1 METIKKIYKIGL
13 GPSSSH
19 TMGPHRAA
27 TMFAARTKGKADR
40 YRVTLYGSLAATGK
54 GHHTDVAIKRGLA
67 PKEVEIVWRADV
79 VKPFHTNGMLFEAL
93 VDSTP
98 QSLRD
103 SSPSQ
108 GEQLNGPLS
117 PADSSPSQGEQL
129 EKMSASQALPLD
141 KGEYPEGGR
150 GCRVVDSW
158 LVYSVGGGYLA
169 TEEGEVPLGI
179 TPEGEVY
186 PHNTMRDIMEYID
199 REGLSFWE
207 YVEQCEDGTLWMY
220 LEEMWQQMQQTIE
233 EGLQD
238 DRVIAGGLHLR
249 SKAHQYFVRA
259 SGFKPSLQSRALVIA
274 YALATSEQNACGAKI
289 VTAPTC
295 GSSGVLPAVLYHLK
309 KNHGFSDRE
318 ILRAMATAGLF
329 ANVIKTNATISGA
342 EAGCQAEVGS
352 ACVMAA
358 VASNQLF
365 GGSPKQIEYAA
376 EMAMEHNLGLTC
388 DPLCGLVQ
396 IPCIER
402 NAMAALRALDINIYA
417 MMSDGRHIISFDKVV
432 RTMKL
437 TGHDLPS
444 LYKETSLG
452 GLALDD

>member
-27 TMFAARTKGKADR
+27 TMFAARTKNIASR

-93 VDSTP
+93 D
-98 QSLRD
+98 
-103 SSPSQ
+103 
-108 GEQLNGPLS
+108 
-117 PADSSPSQGEQL
+117 AD
-129 EKMSASQALPLD
+129 
-141 KGEYPEGGR
+141 GG
-150 GCRVVDSW
+150 VVDHW

-452 GLALDD
+452 GLALED

>member
-1 METIKKIYKIGL
+1 METIKKIYKAGY

-19 TMGPHRAA
+19 TMGPNRAA
-27 TMFAARTKGKADR
+27 EMFARRTKKATR

-54 GHHTDVAIKRGLA
+54 GHHTDMAITRGLA
-67 PKEVEIVWRADV
+67 PKEVEIVWRADI

-93 VDSTP
+93 D
-98 QSLRD
+98 
-103 SSPSQ
+103 
-108 GEQLNGPLS
+108 
-117 PADSSPSQGEQL
+117 ADGKNIDQ
-129 EKMSASQALPLD
+129 
-141 KGEYPEGGR
+141 
-150 GCRVVDSW
+150 W
-158 LVYSVGGGYLA
+158 LVYSIGGGYLA
-169 TEEGEVPLGI
+169 TEEGEVPMGI

-186 PHNTMRDIMEYID
+186 PHNTMKDIMVYIEK
-199 REGLSFWE
+199 EGLSFWE
-207 YVEQCEDGTLWMY
+207 YVEHCEDGSLWFY
-220 LEEMWQQMQQTIE
+220 LEEMWQQMQHTIE

-249 SKAHQYFVRA
+249 SKAHQYFIRA
-259 SGFKPSLQSRALVIA
+259 SAFKPSLQSRALVIA
-274 YALATSEQNACGAKI
+274 YALATSEQNACGARI

-329 ANVIKTNATISGA
+329 ANVIKTNASISGA
-342 EAGCQAEVGS
+342 EVGCQGEVGS

-417 MMSDGRHIISFDKVV
+417 MMSDGQHIISFDKVV
-432 RTMKL
+432 KTMKL
-437 TGHDLPS
+437 TGKDLPS

-452 GLALDD
+452 GLALND

>member
-1 METIKKIYKIGL
+1 METIKKIYKIGY

-19 TMGPHRAA
+19 TMGPHKAA
-27 TMFAARTKGKADR
+27 EMFAARTKDKAVR
-40 YRVTLYGSLAATGK
+40 YRVTLYGSLAATGR
-54 GHHTDVAIKRGLA
+54 GHHTDMAITRGLA
-67 PKEVEIVWRADV
+67 PKEVEIVWRADI
-79 VKPFHTNGMLFEAL
+79 VKPFHTNGMFFEAL
-93 VDSTP
+93 GAGD
-98 QSLRD
+98 D
-103 SSPSQ
+103 
-108 GEQLNGPLS
+108 
-117 PADSSPSQGEQL
+117 
-129 EKMSASQALPLD
+129 
-141 KGEYPEGGR
+141 
-150 GCRVVDSW
+150 VVDSW
-158 LVYSVGGGYLA
+158 LVYSIGGGYLA
-169 TEEGEVPLGI
+169 TEDGVVPLGI

-186 PHNTMRDIMEYID
+186 PHNTMKDIMEYID
-199 REGLSFWE
+199 KEGLSFWE
-207 YVEQCEDGTLWMY
+207 YVEQCEDGSLWFY

-309 KNHGFSDRE
+309 KNHGFGDRE

-329 ANVIKTNATISGA
+329 ANVIKHNATISGA

>member
-1 METIKKIYKIGL
+1 METIKKIYKIGY

-27 TMFAARTKGKADR
+27 TMFADRTKQAAR
-40 YRVTLYGSLAATGK
+40 YRVTLYGSLAATGR
-54 GHHTDVAIKRGLA
+54 GHHTDTAIIRGLA
-67 PKEVEIVWRADV
+67 PKDVEIVWHSDI
-79 VKPFHTNGMLFEAL
+79 VKPFHPNGMLFEAIDNSGAI
-93 VDSTP
+93 VDT
-98 QSLRD
+98 
-103 SSPSQ
+103 
-108 GEQLNGPLS
+108 
-117 PADSSPSQGEQL
+117 
-129 EKMSASQALPLD
+129 
-141 KGEYPEGGR
+141 
-150 GCRVVDSW
+150 W
-158 LVYSVGGGYLA
+158 LVYSIGGGYLA
-169 TEEGEVPLGI
+169 TEEGDVPLGI
-179 TPEGEVY
+179 TPEGEIY
-186 PHNTMRDIMEYID
+186 PHNSMKEIMEYID
-199 REGLSFWE
+199 HEGLSFWE
-207 YVEQCEDGTLWMY
+207 YVEQCEDGSLWFY
-220 LEEMWQQMQQTIE
+220 LEEMWQQMQQTIQD
-233 EGLQD
+233 GLQD

-249 SKAHQYFVRA
+249 SKAHQYYVRA

-309 KNHGFSDRE
+309 TAHGFSDRE

-329 ANVIKTNATISGA
+329 ANVIKHNATISGA

-358 VASNQLF
+358 VAGNQLF

-432 RTMKL
+432 KTMKL

-452 GLALDD
+452 GLALND

>member
-1 METIKKIYKIGL
+1 METIKKIYKIGY

-19 TMGPHRAA
+19 TMGPNRAA
-27 TMFAARTKGKADR
+27 EIFASRTKKASR

-54 GHHTDVAIKRGLA
+54 GHHTDLAISRGLA
-67 PKEVEIVWRADV
+67 PKDVEIVWRPDV
-79 VKPFHTNGMLFEAL
+79 VKPFHPNGMLFEAF
-93 VDSTP
+93 DNFDAP
-98 QSLRD
+98 EQP
-103 SSPSQ
+103 SSDIQPF
-108 GEQLNGPLS
+108 
-117 PADSSPSQGEQL
+117 
-129 EKMSASQALPLD
+129 
-141 KGEYPEGGR
+141 
-150 GCRVVDSW
+150 DSW
-158 LVYSVGGGYLA
+158 LVYSIGGGYLS

-179 TPEGEVY
+179 TPDGEVY
-186 PHNTMRDIMEYID
+186 PHNSMKEIMEHVD

-207 YVEQCEDGTLWMY
+207 YVEQCEDGSLWFY
-220 LEEMWQQMQQTIE
+220 LEEMWRQMQMTIE

-249 SKAHQYFVRA
+249 SKAHQYFIRA
-259 SGFKPSLQSRALVIA
+259 SAFKPSLQSRALVIA
-274 YALATSEQNACGAKI
+274 YALATSEQNACGSRI

-309 KNHGFSDRE
+309 KAHGFSDRE

-329 ANVIKTNATISGA
+329 ANVIKTNASISGA
-342 EAGCQAEVGS
+342 EVGCQGEVGS

-358 VASNQLF
+358 VAANQLF
-365 GGSPKQIEYAA
+365 GGSTKQIEYAA

-417 MMSDGRHIISFDKVV
+417 MMSDGQHIISFDKVV

-437 TGHDLPS
+437 TGKDLPS

-452 GLALDD
+452 GLALND

>member
-1 METIKKIYKIGL
+1 METIKKIYKIGY

-19 TMGPHRAA
+19 TMGPNRAA
-27 TMFAARTKGKADR
+27 EIFASRTKGASR
-40 YRVTLYGSLAATGK
+40 YKVTLYGSLAATGK
-54 GHHTDVAIKRGLA
+54 GHHTDLAISRGLS
-67 PKEVEIVWRADV
+67 PKDVEIVWKPDIMM
-79 VKPFHTNGMLFEAL
+79 PFHPNGMLFESLDEQGAT
-93 VDSTP
+93 VD
-98 QSLRD
+98 
-103 SSPSQ
+103 
-108 GEQLNGPLS
+108 
-117 PADSSPSQGEQL
+117 
-129 EKMSASQALPLD
+129 K
-141 KGEYPEGGR
+141 
-150 GCRVVDSW
+150 W
-158 LVYSVGGGYLA
+158 LVYSIGGGYLA
-169 TEEGEVPLGI
+169 DEEGEVPMGI

-186 PHNTMRDIMEYID
+186 KHNTMKDIMEYID

-207 YVEQCEDGTLWMY
+207 YVERCEDGSVWFY
-220 LEEMWQQMQQTIE
+220 LEEMWNQMQETIE

-249 SKAHQYFVRA
+249 SKAHQYFIRA
-259 SGFKPSLQSRALVIA
+259 SAFKPSLQSRALVIA
-274 YALATSEQNACGAKI
+274 YALATSEQNACGGRI

-318 ILRAMATAGLF
+318 ILRAMATAALF
-329 ANVIKTNATISGA
+329 ANVIKTNASISGA
-342 EAGCQAEVGS
+342 EVGCQGEVGS

-437 TGHDLPS
+437 TGKDIPS

-452 GLALDD
+452 GLALDDTSNPNS

>member
-27 TMFAARTKGKADR
+27 TMFAARTKNTASR
-40 YRVTLYGSLAATGK
+40 YRVTLYGSLAATGR

-67 PKEVEIVWRADV
+67 PKEVEIVWRADI

-93 VDSTP
+93 D
-98 QSLRD
+98 
-103 SSPSQ
+103 
-108 GEQLNGPLS
+108 
-117 PADSSPSQGEQL
+117 AD
-129 EKMSASQALPLD
+129 
-141 KGEYPEGGR
+141 GG
-150 GCRVVDSW
+150 VVDHW
-158 LVYSVGGGYLA
+158 LVYSIGGGYLA

-186 PHNTMRDIMEYID
+186 PHNTMRDIMEYIEK
-199 REGLSFWE
+199 EGLSFWE

>member
-27 TMFAARTKGKADR
+27 TMFAARTKNIASR

-54 GHHTDVAIKRGLA
+54 GHHTDVAITRGLA
-67 PKEVEIVWRADV
+67 PKEVEIVWRPDV

-93 VDSTP
+93 D
-98 QSLRD
+98 
-103 SSPSQ
+103 
-108 GEQLNGPLS
+108 
-117 PADSSPSQGEQL
+117 AD
-129 EKMSASQALPLD
+129 
-141 KGEYPEGGR
+141 GG
-150 GCRVVDSW
+150 VVDHW

>member
-1 METIKKIYKIGL
+1 METIKKIYKIGF

-27 TMFAARTKGKADR
+27 EIFKQRTPKASR

-54 GHHTDVAIKRGLA
+54 GHHTDMAVVRGLA
-67 PKEVEIVWRADV
+67 PKETEIVWHSDI
-79 VKPFHTNGMLFEAL
+79 VKPFHPNGMLFEAL
-93 VDSTP
+93 D
-98 QSLRD
+98 
-103 SSPSQ
+103 
-108 GEQLNGPLS
+108 
-117 PADSSPSQGEQL
+117 ADGNTADQ
-129 EKMSASQALPLD
+129 
-141 KGEYPEGGR
+141 
-150 GCRVVDSW
+150 W
-158 LVYSVGGGYLA
+158 LVYSIGGGYLA
-169 TEEGEVPLGI
+169 TEDGEVPLGI

-186 PHNTMRDIMEYID
+186 PHNTMKDIMEYID
-199 REGLSFWE
+199 KEGLSFWE
-207 YVEQCEDGTLWMY
+207 YVEQCEDGSLWMY
-220 LEEMWQQMQQTIE
+220 LEDMWRQMQQTIE

-249 SKAHQYFVRA
+249 SKAHQYFIRA
-259 SGFKPSLQSRALVIA
+259 SAFKPSLQSRALVIA
-274 YALATSEQNACGAKI
+274 YALATSEQNACGGRI

-329 ANVIKTNATISGA
+329 ANVIKTNASISGA
-342 EAGCQAEVGS
+342 EVGCQGEVGS

-437 TGHDLPS
+437 TGKDLPS

-452 GLALDD
+452 GLAID

>member
-1 METIKKIYKIGL
+1 
-13 GPSSSH
+13 
-19 TMGPHRAA
+19 MGPHRAA
-27 TMFAARTKGKADR
+27 EMFNKRTPDATR

-54 GHHTDVAIKRGLA
+54 GHHTDLAICRGLA
-67 PKEVEIVWRADV
+67 PKEVEIEWRADV
-79 VKPFHTNGMLFEAL
+79 VKPFHPNGMLFEAL
-93 VDSTP
+93 DG
-98 QSLRD
+98 
-103 SSPSQ
+103 Q
-108 GEQLNGPLS
+108 GG
-117 PADSSPSQGEQL
+117 
-129 EKMSASQALPLD
+129 
-141 KGEYPEGGR
+141 
-150 GCRVVDSW
+150 VVDSW

-186 PHNTMRDIMEYID
+186 PHNTMKDIMEYID

-207 YVEQCEDGTLWMY
+207 YVEQCEDGSLWMY
-220 LEEMWQQMQQTIE
+220 LEDMWLQMQQTIE
-233 EGLQD
+233 SGLQD

-249 SKAHQYFVRA
+249 SKAHQYFIRA
-259 SGFKPSLQSRALVIA
+259 SAFKPSLQSRALVIA
-274 YALATSEQNACGAKI
+274 YALATSEQNACGGRI

-309 KNHGFSDRE
+309 KNHGFGDRE
-318 ILRAMATAGLF
+318 ILRALATAGLF
-329 ANVIKTNATISGA
+329 ANVIKHNASISGA
-342 EAGCQAEVGS
+342 EVGCQGEVGS

-437 TGHDLPS
+437 TGKDLPS

-452 GLALDD
+452 GLAVD

>member
-1 METIKKIYKIGL
+1 MATMETIKKIYKIGY

-19 TMGPHRAA
+19 TMGPNRAA
-27 TMFAARTKGKADR
+27 EIFASRTKGASR
-40 YRVTLYGSLAATGK
+40 YKVTLYGSLAATGK
-54 GHHTDVAIKRGLA
+54 GHHTDLAISRGLS
-67 PKEVEIVWRADV
+67 PKDVEIVWKPDIV
-79 VKPFHTNGMLFEAL
+79 MPFHPNGMLFESLDEQGAT
-93 VDSTP
+93 VD
-98 QSLRD
+98 
-103 SSPSQ
+103 
-108 GEQLNGPLS
+108 
-117 PADSSPSQGEQL
+117 
-129 EKMSASQALPLD
+129 K
-141 KGEYPEGGR
+141 
-150 GCRVVDSW
+150 W
-158 LVYSVGGGYLA
+158 LVYSIGGGYLA
-169 TEEGEVPLGI
+169 DEEGEVPMGI

-186 PHNTMRDIMEYID
+186 KHNTMKDIMEYID

-207 YVEQCEDGTLWMY
+207 YVERCEDGSVWFY
-220 LEEMWQQMQQTIE
+220 LEEMWNQMQETIE

-249 SKAHQYFVRA
+249 SKAHQYFIRA
-259 SGFKPSLQSRALVIA
+259 SAFKPSLQSRALVIA
-274 YALATSEQNACGAKI
+274 YALATSEQNACGGRI

-318 ILRAMATAGLF
+318 ILRAMATAALF
-329 ANVIKTNATISGA
+329 ANVIKTNASISGA
-342 EAGCQAEVGS
+342 EVGCQGEVGS

-437 TGHDLPS
+437 TGKDIPS

-452 GLALDD
+452 GLALDDTSNPNS

>member
-1 METIKKIYKIGL
+1 METIKKIYKIGY

-19 TMGPHRAA
+19 TMGPHKAA
-27 TMFAARTKGKADR
+27 EMFAARTKDKAVR
-40 YRVTLYGSLAATGK
+40 YRVTLYGSLAATGR
-54 GHHTDVAIKRGLA
+54 GHHTDMAITRGLA
-67 PKEVEIVWRADV
+67 PKEVEIVWRSDI
-79 VKPFHTNGMLFEAL
+79 VKPFHTNGMFFEAL
-93 VDSTP
+93 DG
-98 QSLRD
+98 QD
-103 SSPSQ
+103 
-108 GEQLNGPLS
+108 G
-117 PADSSPSQGEQL
+117 
-129 EKMSASQALPLD
+129 
-141 KGEYPEGGR
+141 
-150 GCRVVDSW
+150 VVDSW
-158 LVYSVGGGYLA
+158 LVYSIGGGYLA
-169 TEEGEVPLGI
+169 TEDGVVPLGI

-186 PHNTMRDIMEYID
+186 PHNTMKDIMEYID
-199 REGLSFWE
+199 KEGLSFWE
-207 YVEQCEDGTLWMY
+207 YVEQCEDGSLWFY

-309 KNHGFSDRE
+309 KNHGFGDRE

-329 ANVIKTNATISGA
+329 ANVIKHNATISGA